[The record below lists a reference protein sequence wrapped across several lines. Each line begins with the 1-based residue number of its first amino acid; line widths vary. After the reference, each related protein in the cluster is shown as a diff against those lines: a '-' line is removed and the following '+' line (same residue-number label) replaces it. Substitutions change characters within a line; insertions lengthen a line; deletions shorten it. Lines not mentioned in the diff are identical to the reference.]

1 MKIPFLEFYI
11 VKYEEENVT
20 KYNWQKNHSLCYDFT
35 VSFLFMSFYPSKLK
49 GDILYVGSRT
59 NGWQWL
65 IFIVKTDCVERF
77 WIFNCEQILV
87 FFTMNVFFA
96 ILRSRFQLSYFSH
109 TLRRS
114 FQSKKI
120 SVKRRTFA
128 KHNIA
133 NCKCRA
139 CLIPN

>member
-1 MKIPFLEFYI
+1 MSLNTIHKKIILFAMI
-11 VKYEEENVT
+11 S
-20 KYNWQKNHSLCYDFT
+20 QS
-35 VSFLFMSFYPSKLK
+35 SFLFMSFYPSKLK
-49 GDILYVGSRT
+49 GDILYVVSRT

-77 WIFNCEQILV
+77 CIFNYKQILV
-87 FFTMNVFFA
+87 FIYNKCVF
-96 ILRSRFQLSYFSH
+96 LRFYSHHSRSQLTYFSH

-114 FQSKKI
+114 FQSNRI

-128 KHNIA
+128 KHNTA